1 MHREWVILQVSLEG
15 DNSQSVGNEA
25 IYVFV
30 CKNFYSICVTVML
43 IDHKDYSDY
52 ATKEGGDLFS
62 SVLFDIL
69 VILFYFF
76 PSF

>member
-1 MHREWVILQVSLEG
+1 M
-15 DNSQSVGNEA
+15 
-25 IYVFV
+25 YVFV